1 MHPPLTPWQ
10 SYRKAATQT
19 ASPGQLV
26 LMLYDGA
33 IRFLERSLQGFEL
46 EDPAECNSAINNNI
60 IRAQEIIREL
70 DHSLNME
77 IGGEFS
83 ATMHR
88 LYRYFDIELTRSNI
102 EKESVG
108 IRTIIRLITGLRDA
122 WFEMVSKGTSNISGG
137 ELVTAAA

>member
-1 MHPPLTPWQ
+1 MPPPLNPWQ
-10 SYRKAATQT
+10 SYRKAGTQT

-46 EDPAECNSAINNNI
+46 EDPSELNSAINNNI

-70 DHSLNME
+70 DYSLNME

-83 ATMHR
+83 ATMDR
-88 LYRYFDIELTRSNI
+88 LYLYFDSELTRSNMQ
-102 EKESVG
+102 KESEG
-108 IRTIIRLITGLRDA
+108 IQTIIRLITGLRDA
-122 WFEMVSKGTSNISGG
+122 WFEMVSKGSSNNSVA
-137 ELVTAAA
+137 ELETATA